1 MSAKT
6 FDILPPYIKEPLGAI
21 AKAMECDP
29 ETAVAAWLAFD
40 EIKRLP
46 DREQAKA
53 IAIVV
58 QLRQLAGDIGA

>member
-1 MSAKT
+1 MKT
-6 FDILPPYIKEPLGAI
+6 FDILPDPLRATLGGI

-53 IAIVV
+53 IAILV
-58 QLRQLAGDIGA
+58 QLRGVQKDMAL